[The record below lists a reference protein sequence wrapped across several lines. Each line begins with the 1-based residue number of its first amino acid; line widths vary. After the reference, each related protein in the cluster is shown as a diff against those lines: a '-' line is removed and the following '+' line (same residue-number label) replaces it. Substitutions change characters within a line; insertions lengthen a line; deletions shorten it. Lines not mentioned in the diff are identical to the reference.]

1 MLSLLLHFGLRG
13 LDFVLACVHRYHEIN
28 LSFSWNLVVY
38 LNLLTS
44 SDIMEIRQFLVA
56 EHVGRL
62 VRLAYKGCVEIK
74 I

>member
-1 MLSLLLHFGLRG
+1 M
-13 LDFVLACVHRYHEIN
+13 IN

-56 EHVGRL
+56 ENVGRL